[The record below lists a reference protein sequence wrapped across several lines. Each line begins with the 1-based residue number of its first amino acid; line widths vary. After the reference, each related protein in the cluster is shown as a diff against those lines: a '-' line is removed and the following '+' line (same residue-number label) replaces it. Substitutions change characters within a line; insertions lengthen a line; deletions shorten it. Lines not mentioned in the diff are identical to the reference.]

1 MDALLTQ
8 QIDTLLRLAQL
19 RGCNPVKPVTLQL
32 YPDAES
38 SKTFIVVVSF
48 TEPTF
53 SEIPYN
59 VLWLNPRPTSPY
71 YKQMLQRTSHVSD
84 GAFRGSW
91 QQVTTMDQMYA
102 VDQVYRFV
110 VENPS
115 DLGLDVGDLTVPNA
129 TQRVMGIVK
138 LKTDSTDSVVVS
150 ASDPRLSDKRI
161 PTEHDHADY
170 PRSKIKINAA
180 QYAVVIGNSPTP
192 GSVLVL
198 ESVDPT
204 DKGVYYARWVKAT
217 DALVEWTSPRLT
229 RVDIS
234 LPGNTSF
241 MLHNSTMDLIG
252 TGIWTDHTQVD
263 PSGLQWSIEKNVVGV
278 TIDADTGVVTAPALQ
293 YDTDLTVTVTLKDPV
308 FGNTVTGTY
317 LLRVRYVKEE
327 VALTSIEIVGA
338 TELLPLDQATY
349 GIVGHYSD
357 GTRAAITPDAFT
369 ANSSALALA
378 GYIAT
383 ASGTLTEDAVVT
395 LTATKNGLID
405 THQVTVRK
413 LQPLLLE
420 INGAAVINELTT
432 ESYAFVA
439 HMNDGSSKQVTP
451 ATFTSS
457 NAKSTVSSNN
467 VTSGEVVADEASVLT
482 ATYAVNGVTVT
493 ATKNITLHNLFN
505 AVVPQQI
512 VIAGPTSV
520 QEKLTAQY
528 AATVF
533 YSDGSSAALAVTPAW
548 SCLVGTIDPV
558 TGAYTAPTTTVDTP
572 ETISI
577 SAVVGGYTLTD
588 THSVMIKNVAEII
601 ATKLVITGVTTVNEG
616 SSTKYQAEVYFSD
629 DTVRGVNTGEMLAWS
644 VTGSST
650 VSATGM
656 LVAEAVTS
664 DKAATLTLQAKIGT
678 ITLTDT
684 LDILIKD
691 IPVIPVSVAITGSS
705 TVNENTV
712 AQYSA
717 TITMSDGSTVTPS
730 SVVWSISSGV
740 GTIDASG
747 SATWPKVM
755 ANSNS
760 VVHVSAT
767 YGGTTLTKD
776 KPVTIANLGNI
787 VSVALIGAASIDE
800 GKTSSYMMRA
810 TNEDGSTTDFATPTL
825 TFVTA
830 TAFASISSNVVTAK
844 AVTADTPIS
853 LRGTITAEGKQWTA
867 DLAVTIKDVPATLS
881 SLAITGPA
889 TVQEK
894 LTGQY
899 SATATYSDGTTAT
912 VTPTWSISN
921 AAGLT
926 GLLLSASGLLTT
938 VEVTADTTIAVKAS
952 FTHSG
957 TTKTATA
964 NVKITNVA
972 VVTAKPRFG
981 IISRVNSEAG
991 FNQAFLDS
999 LTTIL
1004 PGVTEDNIYMP
1015 AYSTTTANDKW
1026 GYVALPKATHGYAY
1040 VRQVDGASYGFAG
1053 SWDGAKDYPD
1063 AWDYTG
1069 PAEVTINGTIWVIY
1083 RHDFPFEQMDYT
1095 FEFKYNS
1102 SNPMSGYA

>member
-8 QIDTLLRLAQL
+8 QIATLLRLAQL

-38 SKTFIVVVSF
+38 TKAFIVVVSF

-59 VLWLNPRPTSPY
+59 VMWLNPRPTSPY
-71 YKQMLQRTSHVSD
+71 YKQLLRRTSHVSD
-84 GAFRGSW
+84 GAFRGAW
-91 QQVTTMDQMYA
+91 QQVTTVEQMYEI
-102 VDQVYRFV
+102 DQVYRFV

-115 DLGLDVGDLTVPNA
+115 DLGLDIGDLTVPHA

-138 LKTDSTDSVVVS
+138 LKSASADAVVVS

-180 QYAVVIGNSPTP
+180 QYAVVIGNSPTQ

-204 DKGVYYARWVKAT
+204 DKNVYYARWVKAT
-217 DALVEWTSPRLT
+217 DALVDWTSPKLT

-252 TGIWTDHTQVD
+252 TGIWTDRTEVD
-263 PSGLQWSIEKNVVGV
+263 PSGLHWSIEQNVVGV
-278 TIDADTGVVTAPALQ
+278 TIDAVTGVVTAPALQ

-317 LLRVRYVKEE
+317 LLRVRYVEE
-327 VALTSIEIVGA
+327 AATLTSIEIVGA

-349 GIVGHYSD
+349 GIVGHFSD
-357 GTRAAITPDAFT
+357 GSTGAVTPDAFT
-369 ANSSALALA
+369 ANGSALSLA

-383 ASGTLTEDAVVT
+383 ASGTLTEDALIT
-395 LTATKNGLID
+395 LTATKDGLVD

-413 LQPLLLE
+413 LQPLMLM
-420 INGAAVINELTT
+420 INGAAVIDELTT
-432 ESYAFVA
+432 EAYAFVA

-451 ATFTSS
+451 ATFVSS
-457 NAKSTVSSNN
+457 NAKSTVSGNK
-467 VTSGEVVADEASVLT
+467 VTSGEVVDDEASVLT

-493 ATKNITLHNLFN
+493 ATKNITLHNLYN

-512 VIAGPTSV
+512 VIAGPTTV
-520 QEKLTAQY
+520 QEKTTAQY

-533 YSDGSSAALAVTPAW
+533 YSDGSSAPLAITPVW
-548 SCLVGTIDPV
+548 SCLVGTINPNN
-558 TGAYTAPTTTVDTP
+558 GLYTPPNTTVDTP
-572 ETISI
+572 DTISI
-577 SAVVGGYTLTD
+577 MAVVDGYTLTD
-588 THSVMIKNVAEII
+588 THSIMVKDVVDVVA
-601 ATKLVITGVTTVNEG
+601 TQLVITGASSVNEG
-616 SSTKYQAEVYFSD
+616 SSTQYSADVHFSD
-629 DTVRGVNTGEMLAWS
+629 STVRAVTSGEMIAWSITGTSTVNT
-644 VTGSST
+644 
-650 VSATGM
+650 TGM
-656 LVAEAVTS
+656 LVAQAVTS
-664 DKAATLTLQAKIGT
+664 DQAATITLQAKIGE

-691 IPVIPVSVAITGSS
+691 VPAIPVSVSIVGSS

-712 AQYSA
+712 AQYA
-717 TITMSDGSTVTPS
+717 AAITLSDGSVVTPS

-740 GTIDASG
+740 GSIDSNG

-755 ANSNS
+755 ANSTS

-776 KPVTIANLGNI
+776 KSVTIANLGNI
-787 VSVALIGAASIDE
+787 VSVALVGPVSIDE
-800 GKTSSYMMRA
+800 GKTASYLMRA
-810 TNEDGSTTDFATPTL
+810 TNENGTTTDFATPSL
-825 TFVTA
+825 TFVSA
-830 TAFASISSNVVTAK
+830 TSYATISSNVVTAK
-844 AVTADTPIS
+844 AVTADTAIS

-867 DLAVTIKDVPATLS
+867 DLAVTIKEVPAALS

-921 AAGLT
+921 AAGLA
-926 GLLLSASGLLTT
+926 GLAVSAAGLLTT
-938 VEVTADTTIAVKAS
+938 VEVTADTTITLQAA
-952 FTHSG
+952 FTHAG
-957 TTKTATA
+957 VTKTATSS
-964 NVKITNVA
+964 VKITNVA
-972 VVTAKPRFG
+972 VATAKPRFG
-981 IISRVNSEAG
+981 IISRINSEAG

-999 LTTIL
+999 LTTVLAGNIA
-1004 PGVTEDNIYMP
+1004 DNIYMP
-1015 AYSTTTANDKW
+1015 AYATTTANDKW

-1040 VRQVDGASYGFAG
+1040 VRQVDGGSYGFAG

-1069 PAEVTINGTIWVIY
+1069 PAEVTINGAVWVIY

-1102 SNPMSGYA
+1102 SNPMSGFA